1 MDDLLREF
9 LTESGEHLD
18 TVDTEL
24 VRFEQDPNNQTILR
38 NIFRLVHTIKGTC
51 GFLGLPRLEALAHAA
66 ETLMGRFRDG
76 VAASSAS
83 VTLILATLDRLKAI
97 LADLEATGTE
107 PAGSDADLIEALE
120 RMSESKP
127 APAPEPV
134 LPEPALPEPV
144 LPEPVARET
153 KPGEVTLDDLE
164 AAFLAA
170 PGPDDEV
177 PAPAAVA
184 APTPPPPVKAEKA
197 ERSEGEGESAIVKVQ
212 TIRVNVDTLEHL
224 MTMVSELV
232 LTRNQLLEIARRHE
246 DSAYKAPLQ
255 RLSHVTAEL
264 QDGVMKTRMQPIGN
278 AWQKLPR
285 VVRDLSAELGKQI
298 ELVMLGAETELDRQ
312 VLEVIKD
319 PLTHMVRNSADHGL
333 ESTAAR
339 VAAGKP
345 ARGTIKLAAFHEG
358 GTITIEISDD
368 GRGLDLAA
376 IREKAVERGLAPRAE
391 LERMTDAQVAKFIFH
406 AGFSTAAAVTSV
418 SGRGVGMD
426 VVKTNIETIGGIIDI
441 ATNRGRGTTFT
452 IKIPLTLAIVAA
464 LIVRAG
470 DHRFALPQVA
480 VLELVRID
488 AGAQRIE
495 RINGSPVLRLRERL
509 LPIVSLTGILGRE
522 AQAEDAEQTG
532 FVVVAQV
539 GRQRFGIRVDE
550 VFHTEEIVVKPM
562 SAKLR
567 HIPLFAGNTIL
578 GDGAVVLIVDPNG
591 VARQVAQGAPGSGS
605 PADAEVADAE
615 AVDAKTTLLV
625 FRGGRGSFKAVPLSL
640 VTRLE
645 EIEAKDVEW
654 LGGRPLIQ
662 YRGRLMPLVPADEA
676 ITIRSE
682 GRQAL
687 VVFSEGDRA
696 MGLVVDEIVDIVEE
710 RLDIEIAA
718 ERSDLIGSAVLRG
731 RATDIINIAHFLP
744 LAYDDWARGPRKPQ
758 AQASTLLLVDDSAF
772 FREML
777 SPVLKAAGYQ
787 VVTVGGAEAA
797 MAALQADA
805 RISVVVTDLE
815 MPGRSGF
822 DLVAAMRGADRR
834 LAGLP
839 VIGLSGA
846 VGAEAVAR
854 ARRLAIRSASRGRQ
868 PTPTP
873 TGPRPAR
880 RTISSRSTS
889 GRPCSG
895 SRSSGSTTCSCPRAS
910 RRCPWRR
917 RRSSAC
923 STCAGASS
931 PPCAC
936 AAASACR
943 RRRPPT
949 ARPSA
954 WRSAWSRAGRPSPSS
969 STGSARC

>member
-18 TVDTEL
+18 TVDAEL

-76 VAASSAS
+76 LPATSES
-83 VTLILATLDRLKAI
+83 VTVILSTLDRLKAI

-107 PAGSDADLIEALE
+107 PAGSDDDLI
-120 RMSESKP
+120 SELDRLASAEPEPQAAP

-134 LPEPALPEPV
+134 LPDPV
-144 LPEPVARET
+144 SREL
-153 KPGEVTLDDLE
+153 KPGEVTLDELE

-170 PGPDDEV
+170 PGPGEADFAAPVSAPVEAPKAEAPKV
-177 PAPAAVA
+177 EAPKAEAPKAEAPKPAAPKAVEPKPA
-184 APTPPPPVKAEKA
+184 APKAEPA
-197 ERSEGEGESAIVKVQ
+197 EAESARAEPAGDTEAVVATETTAAGSKIQ

-246 DSAYKAPLQ
+246 DSSYKVPLQ

-264 QDGVMKTRMQPIGN
+264 QEGVMKTRMQPIGS

-298 ELVMLGAETELDRQ
+298 DLVMVGAETELDRQ

-333 ESTAAR
+333 ESTAGR
-339 VAAGKP
+339 IAAGKP
-345 ARGTIKLAAFHEG
+345 ARGTIRLAAYHEG
-358 GTITIEISDD
+358 GTITIEIADD
-368 GRGLDLAA
+368 GKGLDLAA
-376 IREKAVERGLAPRAE
+376 IRKKAVERGLAAQADV
-391 LERMTDAQVAKFIFH
+391 ERMTDAQVAKFIFD

-441 ATNRGRGTTFT
+441 ATTAGRGTTFT

-470 DHRFALPQVA
+470 EHRFALPQVA
-480 VLELVRID
+480 VLELVRVD
-488 AGAQRIE
+488 AGAQRVE

-509 LPIVSLTGILGRE
+509 LPIVSLTGLLGQSGGQGDE
-522 AQAEDAEQTG
+522 TAQAG

-539 GRQRFGIRVDE
+539 GRERFGILVDE

-567 HIPLFAGNTIL
+567 HIPMFAGNTIL
-578 GDGAVVLIVDPNG
+578 GDGAVVLIIDPNG
-591 VARQVAQGAPGSGS
+591 VARQVAQGVQGSSGH
-605 PADAEVADAE
+605 ADSDAE
-615 AVDAKTTLLV
+615 AEASEMGDTKTTLLV
-625 FRGGRGSFKAVPLSL
+625 FKGGQGSFKAVPLSL

-645 EIEAKDVEW
+645 EIECDKVEW

-662 YRGRLMPLVPADEA
+662 YRGRLMPLVPADPA

-682 GRQAL
+682 GTQAL
-687 VVFSEGDRA
+687 VVFSDGERA

-718 ERSDLIGSAVLRG
+718 DRSDLIGSAVLRG

-744 LAYDDWARGPRKPQ
+744 LAYDDWARGPKRAEQ
-758 AQASTLLLVDDSAF
+758 VSTLLLVDDSAF
-772 FREML
+772 FRDML

-787 VVTVGGAEAA
+787 VVTAA
-797 MAALQADA
+797 STDAALSILQSDP
-805 RISVVVTDLE
+805 RIEVVVTDLE

-822 DLVAAMRGADRR
+822 DLVAAMRSGEPRV
-834 LAGLP
+834 AGLP
-839 VIGLSGA
+839 VIGLTGT
-846 VGAEAVAR
+846 VGADAVER
-854 ARRLAIRSASRGRQ
+854 ARSLAITDLVAKFDRSGL
-868 PTPTP
+868 
-873 TGPRPAR
+873 
-880 RTISSRSTS
+880 I
-889 GRPCSG
+889 
-895 SRSSGSTTCSCPRAS
+895 
-910 RRCPWRR
+910 
-917 RRSSAC
+917 
-923 STCAGASS
+923 
-931 PPCAC
+931 
-936 AAASACR
+936 AALAEIN
-943 RRRPPT
+943 PT
-949 ARPSA
+949 AVSQA
-954 WRSAWSRAGRPSPSS
+954 A
-969 STGSARC
+969 

>member
-18 TVDTEL
+18 TVDAEL

-76 VAASSAS
+76 LPATSES
-83 VTLILATLDRLKAI
+83 VTVILSTLDRLKAI

-107 PAGSDADLIEALE
+107 PAGSDDDLI
-120 RMSESKP
+120 SELDRLASAEPEPQAAP

-134 LPEPALPEPV
+134 LPDPV
-144 LPEPVARET
+144 SREL
-153 KPGEVTLDDLE
+153 KPGEVTLDELE

-170 PGPDDEV
+170 PGPGEADFAAPVSAPVEAPKAEAPKV
-177 PAPAAVA
+177 EAPKAEAPKAEAPKPAAPKAVEPKPA
-184 APTPPPPVKAEKA
+184 APKAEPA
-197 ERSEGEGESAIVKVQ
+197 EAESARAEPAGDTEAVVATETTAAGSKIQ

-246 DSAYKAPLQ
+246 DSSYKVPLQ

-264 QDGVMKTRMQPIGN
+264 QEGVMKTRMQPIGS

-298 ELVMLGAETELDRQ
+298 DLVMVGAETELDRQ

-333 ESTAAR
+333 ESTAGR
-339 VAAGKP
+339 IAAGKP
-345 ARGTIKLAAFHEG
+345 ARGTIRLAAYHEG
-358 GTITIEISDD
+358 GTITIEIADD
-368 GRGLDLAA
+368 GKGLDLAA
-376 IREKAVERGLAPRAE
+376 IRKKAVERGLAAQADV
-391 LERMTDAQVAKFIFH
+391 ERMTDAQVAKFIFD

-441 ATNRGRGTTFT
+441 ATTAGRGTTFT

-470 DHRFALPQVA
+470 EHRFALPQVA
-480 VLELVRID
+480 VLELVRVD
-488 AGAQRIE
+488 AGAQRVE

-509 LPIVSLTGILGRE
+509 LPIVSLTGLLGQSGGQGDE
-522 AQAEDAEQTG
+522 TAQAG

-539 GRQRFGIRVDE
+539 GRERFGILVDE

-567 HIPLFAGNTIL
+567 HIPMFAGNTIL
-578 GDGAVVLIVDPNG
+578 GDGAVVLIIDPNG
-591 VARQVAQGAPGSGS
+591 VARQVAQGVQGSSGH
-605 PADAEVADAE
+605 ADSDAE
-615 AVDAKTTLLV
+615 AEASEMGDTKTTLLV
-625 FRGGRGSFKAVPLSL
+625 FKGGQGSFKAVPLSL

-645 EIEAKDVEW
+645 EIECDKVEW

-662 YRGRLMPLVPADEA
+662 YRGRLMPLVPADPA

-682 GRQAL
+682 GTQAL
-687 VVFSEGDRA
+687 VVFSDGERA

-718 ERSDLIGSAVLRG
+718 DRSDLIGSAVLRG

-744 LAYDDWARGPRKPQ
+744 LAYDDWARGPKRAEQ
-758 AQASTLLLVDDSAF
+758 VSTLLLVDDSAF
-772 FREML
+772 FRDML

-787 VVTVGGAEAA
+787 VITAA
-797 MAALQADA
+797 STDAALSILQSDP
-805 RISVVVTDLE
+805 RIEVVVTDLE

-822 DLVAAMRGADRR
+822 DLVAAMRSGEPRV
-834 LAGLP
+834 AGLP
-839 VIGLSGA
+839 VIGLTGT
-846 VGAEAVAR
+846 VGADAVER
-854 ARRLAIRSASRGRQ
+854 ARSLAITDLVAKFDRSGL
-868 PTPTP
+868 
-873 TGPRPAR
+873 
-880 RTISSRSTS
+880 I
-889 GRPCSG
+889 
-895 SRSSGSTTCSCPRAS
+895 
-910 RRCPWRR
+910 
-917 RRSSAC
+917 
-923 STCAGASS
+923 
-931 PPCAC
+931 
-936 AAASACR
+936 AALAEIN
-943 RRRPPT
+943 PT
-949 ARPSA
+949 AVSQA
-954 WRSAWSRAGRPSPSS
+954 A
-969 STGSARC
+969 